1 MKSNLKSTD
10 AAVGTARLPV
20 QDVLPFPP
28 TPSASIAGRTMQES
42 VYHQRVTPPRL
53 SEHAPNILIVL
64 IDDAG
69 PGLPSPLGG
78 EVHTPTLERV
88 MNSGIAYNRFH
99 TTAMCS
105 PTRASILT
113 GRNHHHVSAG
123 QIAEF
128 ANDWDGYAGIQP
140 KSSAMIPRGAKGLW
154 LQHGSL
160 REVAQYTS

>member
-1 MKSNLKSTD
+1 MSPKVN
-10 AAVGTARLPV
+10 A
-20 QDVLPFPP
+20 QEVLPFPP

-42 VYHQRVTPPRL
+42 VYHQRVSAATLARRM
-53 SEHAPNILIVL
+53 HQIFLIVL

-69 PGLPSPLGG
+69 PGLPTPLGG

-105 PTRASILT
+105 PTRASLLT

-140 KSSAMIPRGAKGLW
+140 KSSAMIPEVLERLRV
-154 LQHGSL
+154 QHGGL
-160 REVAQYTS
+160 REVA